1 MNYSETLKT
10 VDLVINS
17 QDVPLIIGESGIG
30 KTSLVKEIA
39 RDNNAYLITID
50 ANLLKEGEIGGLPVV
65 QNRETI
71 YATHHKL
78 IEIKKALEED
88 EKRNVILFI
97 DELNRCDHAVSQ
109 ELMNLI
115 LNREINGYVLD
126 ERVKVIAA
134 MNPSNKYDGFTDS
147 QYEVVDMDP
156 AQEDRFVWIE
166 MDSDVK
172 EWIKWG
178 MSEGGNINQHII
190 EFISTFPQYLHT
202 PNSEESIKATPRS
215 WHRVSK
221 AYNVYLN
228 NKEKY
233 DFNIFLNTVKGNV
246 GVNIANDLGEFLLH
260 IKKPLIKVEDLFENE
275 ILSFE
280 LKENIKNEN
289 HSRLYILAKNSL
301 NFIENNRSE
310 KNLILFSKML
320 DLYPRDLRL
329 GIMKE
334 IKRDY
339 KSGIYE
345 LLLDQDEFIESFFNI
360 FN

>member
-39 RDNNAYLITID
+39 RDNKAYLITID

-88 EKRNVILFI
+88 ENRDIILFI

-115 LNREINGYVLD
+115 LNREINGYILD

-178 MSEGGNINQHII
+178 MSKDGNINEHII

-221 AYNVYLN
+221 AYNVYLT

-233 DFNIFLNTVKGNV
+233 AFNIFLNTVKGNV
-246 GVNIANDLGEFLLH
+246 GINIANDLGEFLLH
-260 IKKPLIKVEDLFENE
+260 IKKPLIKIEDLFENE

-301 NFIENNRSE
+301 NFLENNYCE

-320 DLYPRDLRL
+320 NLYPRDLRL

-339 KSGIYE
+339 KNGVYE